1 MSRKII
7 LVIAISVIPFSFP
20 VFADDKYITDNISVY
35 LRRGPSTNYGLIG
48 SLKSGDKVTII
59 DKSDDGSFTKI
70 RDEKNRL
77 AWIESELLTNTPSA
91 KERLP
96 LLEEQINTLN
106 EKIINLD
113 QEKQTLIND
122 YNEQLKTAQSKI
134 SQLESSKNELEQDLN
149 QKNLQIESLNK
160 EIDEN
165 SQNLMLKWF
174 TRGGMVAGAGLLLGL
189 LLPFIFPRRRKKD
202 RWLN

>member
-165 SQNLMLKWF
+165 GQNLMLKWF

>member
-134 SQLESSKNELEQDLN
+134 SQLESSRNELEQDLN

-165 SQNLMLKWF
+165 GQNLMLKWF

>member
-134 SQLESSKNELEQDLN
+134 SQLESSRNELEQDLN
-149 QKNLQIESLNK
+149 QKNLQIETLNK

-165 SQNLMLKWF
+165 GQNLMLKWF
-174 TRGGMVAGAGLLLGL
+174 TRGGIVAGAGLLLGL

>member
-1 MSRKII
+1 M
-7 LVIAISVIPFSFP
+7 
-20 VFADDKYITDNISVY
+20 
-35 LRRGPSTNYGLIG
+35 
-48 SLKSGDKVTII
+48 TII

-165 SQNLMLKWF
+165 GQNLMLKWF

>member
-134 SQLESSKNELEQDLN
+134 SQLESSRNELEQDLN
-149 QKNLQIESLNK
+149 QKNLQIETLNK

-165 SQNLMLKWF
+165 GQNLMLKWF

>member
-149 QKNLQIESLNK
+149 QKNLQIETLNK

-165 SQNLMLKWF
+165 GQNLMLKWF

>member
-20 VFADDKYITDNISVY
+20 AFADDKYITDNISVY

-149 QKNLQIESLNK
+149 QKNLQIETLNK

-165 SQNLMLKWF
+165 GQNLMLKWF
-174 TRGGMVAGAGLLLGL
+174 TRGGIVAGAGLLLGL

>member
-48 SLKSGDKVTII
+48 SLKSGHKVTII

-134 SQLESSKNELEQDLN
+134 SQLESSRNELEQDLN

-165 SQNLMLKWF
+165 GQNLMLKWF

>member
-149 QKNLQIESLNK
+149 QKNLQIETLNK

-165 SQNLMLKWF
+165 GQNLMLKWF
-174 TRGGMVAGAGLLLGL
+174 TRGGIVAGAGLLLGL

>member
-122 YNEQLKTAQSKI
+122 YNEQIKTAQSKI

-165 SQNLMLKWF
+165 GQNLMLKWF